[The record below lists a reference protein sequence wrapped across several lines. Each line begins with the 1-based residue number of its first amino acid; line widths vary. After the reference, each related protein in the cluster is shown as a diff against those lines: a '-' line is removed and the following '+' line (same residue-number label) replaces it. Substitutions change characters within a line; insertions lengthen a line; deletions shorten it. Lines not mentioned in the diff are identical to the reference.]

1 MKLVFTGI
9 QGCGKWTQAR
19 LLVENHGY
27 SIVEM
32 WTEFRAIAKS
42 DTDLGRTI
50 KSIIDSWKYVDE
62 ELWRQVMKTAIEK
75 QNWDKII
82 FDGFIRSHWNKEIFD
97 ELLPEYVAI
106 FFDLSEEKA
115 KERLIGRMYNQT
127 TWETFK
133 AGTKVDPETGEELV
147 QRKDDNEEWILSRIQ
162 EYVTKTLPVIEE
174 QKEEWKV
181 VEVNADQPIAD
192 VYAELVEK
200 LELN

>member
-9 QGCGKWTQAR
+9 QGCGKGTQAR

-27 SIVEM
+27 RIVEM
-32 WTEFRAIAKS
+32 WTEFRTIAKS
-42 DTDLGRTI
+42 DTELGRTI

-75 QNWDKII
+75 QTWDKII

-97 ELLPEYVAI
+97 EILPDYTAV
-106 FFDLSEEKA
+106 FFELSEEKA
-115 KERLIGRMYNQT
+115 KQRLIGRMYNTT
-127 TWETFK
+127 TWETFV
-133 AGTKVDPETGEELV
+133 AWTEVDPETGEKLV

-162 EYVTKTLPVIEE
+162 EYVTKTLPVLKE

-181 VEVNADQPIAD
+181 IEVNADQPIAD